1 MACPEPEALNA
12 FSRGGLNPA
21 ERRAIESHLDD
32 CDGCSRVVAELARI
46 FATQHPGGSTDVSLD
61 ELGVSESDTLADES
75 LPMRAKVRLH
85 PGERVDRYYILELIG
100 SGGMGV
106 VYAAYDPDL
115 DRKVALKAL
124 HDRHSSK
131 EDDEERAQRRLL
143 REAQAMARL
152 SHPNVITVHQ
162 VREIEGRVFISME
175 FVEGGTLTQ
184 WLARAK
190 PDQAKILEMFQ
201 AIGRGLGA
209 AHEAGLIHS
218 DIKPDNVLIGADE
231 RPRVTDFGLAR
242 PSGQDT
248 GRSSRPADS
257 PFVIESGLLDAT
269 VSRTKGLRGT
279 PAYMA
284 PEQILCEQTSAASDQ
299 FSFCV
304 ALFEALWGVR
314 PFGGTTFAELSTN
327 ILDGNFTEVTSD
339 ASVPRWLR
347 NVVMR
352 GLSFEPKDRWP
363 SMAALVEGLAY
374 GPRRKR
380 RGLIALGV
388 VGAASIVAGSVA
400 SSVLSAP
407 SDPCEGGEIA
417 MEELWSTEARA
428 EVHHAL
434 SRGQT
439 QYAED
444 TATLAVRRIDEYAQQ
459 WSRSHRDACV
469 AYHRGDQSG
478 HALDLRGACLDERR
492 QELDALIGV
501 LVLAEPEVR
510 RHAVQAIDE
519 LRPLAPCE
527 DLKALRAQVPPP
539 SDPAVRARVQ
549 RVESDLARAQ
559 AHGRSGRYDAGLA
572 LVKEATHAAIAT
584 DYAPLIARAL
594 QDRAGLHMRM
604 GEYEAAVVDL
614 EEAWRRALGAGDD
627 ALAASSVVQL
637 VDLLGYVLRRYDEAQ
652 TRAEDARAMIERIW
666 RQDPARAEALDGELD
681 YARGQIELR
690 HHNYDRALALYGRA
704 LTLAERHAGP
714 EGLRVARVLNS
725 MASARLA
732 KFDWDAALETYQRA
746 LEIRTR
752 HLGEAHPQTAQARNN
767 VGLAL
772 KNMKRYDE
780 AAAQFELSHRHLTEA
795 LDADHPALGMVSM
808 NLAEVYYH
816 LRRYED
822 AMAYYDRAFDEF
834 AIEDI
839 GDSYTLRKALH
850 FGTSLLR
857 VGRDAEAREVL
868 GWVVQKGAELEAPGS
883 SIAAEIELARLE
895 LQEGKA
901 EDALARLQPI
911 ADEKLG
917 VPVQRAD
924 RDFLLARALAEVG
937 KRDAALALVPEI
949 EPFVGEKG
957 APSVTEFRQWVTAL
971 GDRPA
976 P

>member
-12 FSRGGLNPA
+12 FSRGGLEPA
-21 ERRAIESHLDD
+21 ERRAVESHLDD
-32 CDGCSRVVAELARI
+32 CEACSRVVAELARI
-46 FATQHPGGSTDVSLD
+46 FATKNPEGVTDGSFD
-61 ELGVSESDTLADES
+61 EIGASGDDTLADES
-75 LPMRAKVRLH
+75 IPMRAKLRLQ
-85 PGERVDRYYILELIG
+85 PGERIDRYYILELIG
-100 SGGMGV
+100 AGGMGV

-124 HDRHSSK
+124 HDRHSSVK
-131 EDDEERAQRRLL
+131 DGDEERAQRRLL

-162 VREIEGRVFISME
+162 VRAIEGRVFISME
-175 FVEGGTLTQ
+175 FVEGGTLTH
-184 WLARAK
+184 WLARAE
-190 PDQAKILEMFQ
+190 PDQKKILEMFRG
-201 AIGRGLGA
+201 IGRGLGA
-209 AHEAGLIHS
+209 AHAAGLVHS
-218 DIKPDNVLIGADE
+218 DIKPDNVLIGSDE

-242 PSGQDT
+242 PSGEDT
-248 GRSSRPADS
+248 GHSRRSDS

-284 PEQILCEQTSAASDQ
+284 PEQILCEQTTAASDQ

-304 ALFEALWGVR
+304 ALYEALWGVR
-314 PFGGTTFAELSTN
+314 PFVGTTFAELSTN
-327 ILDGNFTEVTSD
+327 ILDGNFTEERSD
-339 ASVPRWLR
+339 ANVPRWLR

-352 GLSFEPKDRWP
+352 GLSYEPKDRWP
-363 SMAALVEGLAY
+363 SMDALVEGLAY
-374 GPRRKR
+374 GPRRRR
-380 RGLIALGV
+380 RGIIALGA
-388 VGAASIVAGSVA
+388 VGVASIVAGSVA
-400 SSVLSAP
+400 SQVLSAP
-407 SDPCEGGEIA
+407 ADPCEGGEIA
-417 MEELWSTEARA
+417 MEELWSKEARA

-444 TATLAVRRIDEYAQQ
+444 TATLAVKRIDEYSQE
-459 WSRSHRDACV
+459 WSRSHRDACQ

-519 LRPLAPCE
+519 LRPLGPCE

-572 LVKEATHAAIAT
+572 LVKEATLAAVAT

-594 QDRAGLHMRM
+594 RDRAGLHMRM
-604 GEYEAAVVDL
+604 GEYEAAVDDL
-614 EEAWRRALGAGDD
+614 QEAWRRALGAGDD
-627 ALAASSVVQL
+627 ALAADCVVQM
-637 VDLLGYVLRRYDEAQ
+637 VELLGYVLRRYDEAQ
-652 TRAEDARAMIERIW
+652 VRAEDARAMIERIW
-666 RQDPARAEALDGELD
+666 RQDPAQAEALDGELD

-704 LTLAERHAGP
+704 MTLAERHAGP

-732 KFDWDAALETYQRA
+732 KHDWEAALETYERA
-746 LEIRTR
+746 LEIRIQ
-752 HLGEAHPQTAQARNN
+752 HLGQAHPQTAQARNN

-772 KNMKRYDE
+772 KNMRRYE
-780 AAAQFELSHRHLTEA
+780 ESAAQFEQAHRHLSEA
-795 LDADHPALGMVSM
+795 LDSDHPALGMVSM

-822 AMAYYDRAFDEF
+822 AMPHYDHAFDGF
-834 AIEDI
+834 VGDDI
-839 GDSYTLRKALH
+839 GDTFILRKALH

-857 VGRDAEAREVL
+857 VGRDVQARQVL
-868 GWVVQKGAELEAPGS
+868 GWIVDKGVELESPGS
-883 SIAAEIELARLE
+883 EIAAKIELGRLE
-895 LQEGKA
+895 LQLGEPTK
-901 EDALARLQPI
+901 ALAWLEPV
-911 ADEKLG
+911 AAETLG
-917 VPVQRAD
+917 MDVQRAD
-924 RDFLLARALAEVG
+924 RDFLLARAYEKVG
-937 KRDAALALVPEI
+937 KRKAALALVPEI
-949 EPFVGEKG
+949 EPLVGEKG
-957 APSVTEFRQWVTAL
+957 APSVTEFQQWVTRL